1 MTQPCGIILAAHGSR
16 HPGAMAALDAFRQSV
31 AAAHPGA
38 VTAVART
45 VGRKHGSAA
54 AFGGARQVLDVL
66 GELTAAGCARV
77 VVQSL
82 HVVPGGEYH
91 ELLAG
96 LGRWLKNDAGRT
108 SVSVGAPLL
117 ADLADVDRAAAAVD
131 EALAAG
137 RLPGEAA
144 VLMGHG
150 APPPG
155 AGFYEALRERLTQ
168 RDPLLFFGA
177 MPREKGA
184 ATLELDTIIAA
195 LTAKGVARAL
205 LLPFFTV
212 AGAHACS
219 DLAGEQPDS
228 WRGRLEAAGIAC
240 RARLAGLL
248 EIEAFAALWREHL
261 ARAMAR
267 LS

>member
-16 HPGAMAALDAFRQSV
+16 HPGAMAALDAFRDAV

-38 VTAVART
+38 AVAVART
-45 VGRKHGSAA
+45 IGRKHGSAA

-108 SVSVGAPLL
+108 AVSVGAPLL
-117 ADLADVDRAAAAVD
+117 ADLADVDRAAAAID
-131 EALAAG
+131 EALAAD
-137 RLPGEAA
+137 RQPGEAA

-155 AGFYEALRERLTQ
+155 AGFYEALRERLS
-168 RDPLLFFGA
+168 RLDPLARFGA
-177 MPREKGA
+177 MPRERGVPCPDILGIRDELLA
-184 ATLELDTIIAA
+184 AGVG
-195 LTAKGVARAL
+195 TAW

-212 AGAHACS
+212 AGAHACC
-219 DLAGEQPDS
+219 DLAGDKENS
-228 WRGRLEAAGIAC
+228 WRGVLEASGIRC
-240 RARLAGLL
+240 RPCLSGL
-248 EIEAFAALWREHL
+248 IEREPFAAVWRGHL
-261 ARAMAR
+261 RKALA
-267 LS
+267 LLG

>member
-16 HPGAMAALDAFRQSV
+16 HPGAMAALDAFRESV

-38 VTAVART
+38 VVAVART

-54 AFGGARQVLDVL
+54 AFGGAKQVLDVL

-96 LGRWLKNDAGRT
+96 LSRWLEQDAGRT

-117 ADLADVDRAAAAVD
+117 ADLADVDRAAAAID

-137 RLPGEAA
+137 RQPGEAA

-184 ATLELDTIIAA
+184 ASLELDTIIASLA
-195 LTAKGVARAL
+195 AKGVAQAL

-212 AGAHACS
+212 AGAHACA

-228 WRGRLEAAGIAC
+228 WRGRLEAAGVTC
-240 RARLAGLL
+240 RARRTGLL
-248 EIEAFAALWREHL
+248 EIEAFAALWRTHL
-261 ARAMAR
+261 DRA
-267 LS
+267 LDKI